1 MASIWD
7 GIDNPELDKRNSL
20 RLPFLYPGKFLM
32 RVKKLAHYPS
42 QKNRKDHWFRADFD
56 IIEGARDGVEEVSWI
71 VNLSRGELAIKDV
84 RFFVKAL
91 LGEEAVINSATME
104 ELTGA
109 EQPAAGL
116 LVRCTA
122 QNKKT
127 DAGTDFTVTY
137 WSTAEEGLV

>member
-7 GIDNPELDKRNSL
+7 GIDNAELDKRNTM
-20 RLPFLYPGKFLM
+20 RLPFLYPGKFLL
-32 RVKKLAHYPS
+32 RVKKVSHYPS

-56 IIEGARDGVEEVSWI
+56 IVEGARDGVEEVSWV
-71 VNLSRGELAIKDV
+71 VNLSRGELAIKDI

-91 LGEEAVINSATME
+91 LGEDATINHDTME

-109 EQPAAGL
+109 AQPAAGL

-127 DAGTDFTVTY
+127 EAGGDFTQTF
-137 WSTAEEGLV
+137 WSAAEETPF